1 MKRSL
6 PALLVLLIATLA
18 PAQLVVGDI
27 GVTGFFQTSSFT
39 ILHANGTS
47 DVYTTGSFGGQSHS
61 LLYDPTQPGTFLIGG
76 SGFIGRVAVTGPGTA
91 TYTPITVAVGLI
103 NQMSWDG
110 PNVVASDGGTG
121 QIIRVDPAT
130 GGITPVTS
138 GPQPW
143 GTSIFS
149 SCFDPNTGD
158 IYVGGT
164 NFIWR
169 IPFGST
175 TPVVLSSGWTAGSST
190 VSGIVIDPVSL
201 RPVATLLFVNRTV
214 RIDAL
219 GNFTDVTPSGPS
231 GCNFLDYDHN
241 GDFIVGASFGNVY
254 RVPNGG
260 GAGVL
265 IGVAGG
271 ITGAATSVAAV
282 VDRFVLTALPFGIGG
297 LSIDITGIPP
307 GTNEGLTVASFDVS
321 LPVGVGPIFGFN
333 PDAFS
338 IALVLTFPTPAPGN
352 PIHWS
357 WPVSAPLFPAAPLVL
372 GSGTLPSG
380 TTLDLI
386 GIAINGAPSF
396 KPTPAV
402 RLTVN

>member
-1 MKRSL
+1 M
-6 PALLVLLIATLA
+6 IATLA
-18 PAQLVVGDI
+18 PARLAVGDI
-27 GVTGFFQTSSFT
+27 GVTGFFQTGAFT

-47 DVYTTGSFGGQSHS
+47 DVYTTSAFGGQAHA
-61 LLYDPTQPGTFLIGG
+61 LLYDPSQPSSFLIGG
-76 SGFIGRVAVTGPGTA
+76 SGFLGRVAVTGPGTA

-110 PNVVASDGGTG
+110 FNVVASDGGTG
-121 QIIRVDPAT
+121 QIIRVDPVT
-130 GGITPVTS
+130 GAITPVTS

-219 GNFTDVTPSGPS
+219 GNFTDVTPQGLPAR
-231 GCNFLDYDHN
+231 NFLDYDQN

-260 GAGVL
+260 GRPSSSAT
-265 IGVAGG
+265 AGG

-282 VDRFVLTALPFGIGG
+282 VDPFVLSAAPFGDRRPHLG
-297 LSIDITGIPP
+297 ITGVPAEP
-307 GTNEGLTVASFDVS
+307 SRASRS
-321 LPVGVGPIFGFN
+321 R
-333 PDAFS
+333 AS
-338 IALVLTFPTPAPGN
+338 TFRCQ
-352 PIHWS
+352 
-357 WPVSAPLFPAAPLVL
+357 SAPARSS
-372 GSGTLPSG
+372 GSTRTRSRSPCCSRSRHRRPETRSTGRGRSPPRSSRRRRWSSGQARCPSG
-380 TTLDLI
+380 TVLDFI
-386 GIAINGAPSF
+386 GIAINGAPTF
-396 KPTPAV
+396 KPTPVV
-402 RLTVN
+402 RLTIN